1 MRHYLPD
8 GQYVSE
14 GSPFTFN
21 DVQYPSNWLQFAT
34 AEDKARI
41 GIEPVQAVNER
52 ANDYYYDVSEAVV
65 GSTLTYINTP
75 KDLAMCLKR
84 AVDGI
89 NQTAY
94 SLLQPSDWK
103 VTRAYEQGIPLSAPW
118 ASFRQSIRDTANLAI
133 EAVTA
138 CASVA
143 DLEALPAI
151 QWPHDPNYVAP
162 VIEETPV
169 NV

>member
-8 GQYVSE
+8 GQYVGE

-52 ANDYYYDVSEAVV
+52 ANDYYYDVSEVVV
-65 GSTLTYINTP
+65 GSTLTYVNTS
-75 KDLAMCLKR
+75 KDLSMCLKR

-89 NQTAY
+89 NQQAY
-94 SLLQPSDWK
+94 SLIQPSDWK
-103 VTRAYEQGIPLSAPW
+103 ITRFIEQGIPVSEPW
-118 ASFRQSIRDTANLAI
+118 STYRQSVRDTANKAI
-133 EAVTA
+133 DLMTA
-138 CASVA
+138 CKTVE
-143 DLEALPAI
+143 DLIALPAI
-151 QWPHDPNYVAP
+151 DWPHDPNWVEP
-162 VIEETPV
+162 VTEETPV